1 MRRHWVWVVSLF
13 CLAVAWAAPLPARVD
28 IGRFDSAVVS
38 GFYPVEYGAGTS
50 FRWSYPEA
58 HLMFNGFSGGAATLT
73 FMASASIPTTMR
85 VMVDQRVTEV
95 TVAPGFARYPVP
107 ITMPYSVTGTLD
119 VALTVPQP
127 ASDGRRVLG
136 VAVDDI
142 TLTPG
147 GWYWPAVPALALSL
161 GVVWVLTLVARRASG
176 DIRMRVL
183 ASTLMVGAIV
193 LLRRGDAPAILM
205 VVAFV
210 GTLLLAVRYAVWVR
224 PSVRRV
230 LAILVIGVSAWLLT
244 QHGASAWYPLWQAG
258 VLIGSVALLRLRR
271 FWWRAV
277 RPQRRLVAALVL
289 VFLATQGSVL
299 LVATLIA
306 AVVWVLGRTADPA
319 HGRAWAVVA
328 AAYSIVPTIDAWLC
342 GRGIRRG
349 VTIDQQR
356 SVGLDYLR
364 GLVVLFVLLA
374 HTPTVMEYGTAW
386 VVTLVHWLVKFA
398 VEAFF
403 VLSGWLIGDLVV
415 AALPSWG
422 HPRALWLFLHRRW
435 ARTLPL
441 YWLVLAMVALA
452 GWNGA
457 TVANLGS
464 YVVFIQNMWQV
475 HPPFFLV
482 AWSLSIE
489 EWFYVIAALLMSIAA
504 YLLRPQRALAV
515 TLGVLI
521 VVPFVVR
528 TWLSMTT
535 DWSWN
540 DELRQFV
547 PLRLDAIASG
557 MALVWAWRKWPL
569 VARYAWVW
577 LGGACVMVVAYITAV
592 QLVQPQ
598 WEQAPWVRAS
608 IIPVMSLGIMGL
620 FPFLAGVQH
629 ASGGRIAQ
637 GFRWI
642 SLLSYPLYLL
652 HYPVRQT
659 VVGLAGLGG
668 SNVGIDIVVTL
679 VFFVGSFWLAACW
692 HRELEQPIMRLRE
705 RQ

>member
-1 MRRHWVWVVSLF
+1 MTRHWVWVVSLF
-13 CLAVAWAAPLPARVD
+13 CLAVAWAAPLQARVD

-50 FRWSYPEA
+50 FRWSQPQA
-58 HLMFNGFSGGAATLT
+58 QLQLNGFSGGAATLT
-73 FMASASIPTTMR
+73 LMASASSPTTMY
-85 VMVDQRVTEV
+85 VSVGKSVTKV
-95 TVAPGFARYPVP
+95 TVTPGFARYLLPV
-107 ITMPYSVTGTLD
+107 TLPYSVTGTLD
-119 VALTVPQP
+119 VVLTVPQP

-147 GWYWPAVPALALSL
+147 GGYWPALPMLALSL
-161 GVVWVLTLVARRASG
+161 YVVWMLSLLLRRTRVDVHVRALLSVLLV
-176 DIRMRVL
+176 
-183 ASTLMVGAIV
+183 TAIV
-193 LLRRGDAPAILM
+193 LARRGDAPAILLSG
-205 VVAFV
+205 ALI
-210 GTLLLAVRYAVWVR
+210 GTLVLAFLYAGWTR
-224 PSVRRV
+224 PSRRTV
-230 LAILVIGVSAWLLT
+230 LVILAIGLSGWLLT
-244 QHGASAWYPLWQAG
+244 QHGASAWYPLWQAC
-258 VLIGSVALLRLRR
+258 VLVGSAALLRLRR
-271 FWWRAV
+271 FWWRAL
-277 RPQRRLVAALVL
+277 RPQRRIVAALVL
-289 VFLATQGSVL
+289 LFLATQASVL
-299 LVATLIA
+299 LVSALIV
-306 AVVWVLGRTADPA
+306 AVVWLLGRTADPA
-319 HGRAWAVVA
+319 RSRGWAVVA

-349 VTIDQQR
+349 VTLDHHR

-374 HTPTVMEYGTAW
+374 HTPTVMEYGNTW

-415 AALPSWG
+415 AALSSWG
-422 HPRALWLFLHRRW
+422 QPRALWLFLHRRW

-489 EWFYVIAALLMSIAA
+489 EWFYLIAAVLLSMAA
-504 YLLRPQRALAV
+504 FWLRPQRALAV

-528 TWLSMTT
+528 TWLSLTT

-547 PLRLDAIASG
+547 PLRLDAIANG
-557 MALVWAWRKWPL
+557 MALVWAWRTWPM
-569 VARYAWVW
+569 VSRYAWVW
-577 LGGACVMVVAYITAV
+577 LGGACLMVVAYITAV
-592 QLVQPQ
+592 QFIQPQ

-608 IIPVMSLGIMGL
+608 IIPVMSLGIMAL
-620 FPFLAGVQH
+620 FPFLAGVQQ
-629 ASGGRIAQ
+629 SSKWRIAQ
-637 GFRWI
+637 ALQWL

-659 VVGLAGLGG
+659 VLELAGPVRN
-668 SNVGIDIVVTL
+668 NVVIDIVVTII
-679 VFFVGSFWLAACW
+679 FFVGSFWLAALW
-692 HRELEQPIMRLRE
+692 HRELEQPIMRLRQ